1 MTAKDIALSEL
12 HTLQEIIKDVK
23 DIELKAL
30 MKEINAAK
38 RIFIGGAGRSL
49 LSMKSFAMRLMQ
61 TEIVLCLVKKAKSH
75 GARTAVLTMHTDSP
89 IALEANCVVA
99 IKKTPPVRDT
109 DEYATV
115 FAKKN
120 MPGNFNEAALIL
132 VLDGI
137 IGCLMEEKKQTIETI
152 RYYHANLE

>member
-1 MTAKDIALSEL
+1 MLS
-12 HTLQEIIKDVK
+12 
-23 DIELKAL
+23 
-30 MKEINAAK
+30 
-38 RIFIGGAGRSL
+38 
-49 LSMKSFAMRLMQ
+49 
-61 TEIVLCLVKKAKSH
+61 LVKRAKSH

-89 IALEANCVVA
+89 IALAANCVVA
-99 IKKTPPVRDT
+99 IKETPPVRDT

-120 MPGNFNEAALIL
+120 MPGNFNEVALIL